1 MPKKKNLRNGQL
13 CMLAEDV
20 RWLHVEA
27 SSKCNAWCPSCPR
40 NISGHGL
47 HPNTIEQ
54 DLNLLLLKKTVE
66 SLPNL
71 YAIQFC
77 GNHGDPCAAKLFLEM
92 IDIVKFHVKKIQIHT
107 NGSIRNLE
115 WWKKL
120 AHKLADVEHD
130 VWFGIDGLA
139 GIHELYRQG
148 TNWDKIIENAKT
160 FIENGGYATWQFIPF
175 KHNEHQI
182 KDCLKLSQKLKF
194 KKFKLIKTFRRIEE
208 AKDYVSGK
216 TYITLE
222 PSSTPLRSIINLTKS
237 SAVRKENCMHMS
249 QPSIYLD
256 ATGSYSYCCYYM
268 SNWASHKIKFDSLE
282 DIFYN
287 TVDITSS
294 QCINSCGS

>member
-1 MPKKKNLRNGQL
+1 
-13 CMLAEDV
+13 MLAEDV

-54 DLNLLLLKKTVE
+54 DLDLLLLKKTVE

-77 GNHGDPCAAKLFLEM
+77 GNHGDPCAAKKFLDM

-107 NGSIRNLE
+107 NGSIRNVE

-194 KKFKLIKTFRRIEE
+194 KKFKLVKSFRRIEE
-208 AKDYVSGK
+208 AQDYVSGEP
-216 TYITLE
+216 YLRLE
-222 PSSTPLRSIINLTKS
+222 PSSKVNQSIINLSKKS
-237 SAVRKENCMHMS
+237 VVNKENCMHMS
-249 QPSIYLD
+249 QPSVYLD
-256 ATGSYSYCCYYM
+256 ASGSYSYCCYYM

-282 DIFYN
+282 NIFYN
-287 TVDITSS
+287 SIDISS
-294 QCINSCGS
+294 SHCINSCGS